1 VGGAILLAL
10 ARTGQNFKT
19 NPLLPMAYVTP
30 SVGKKVPGPTPIP
43 ETDKLHLKMDGWNTF
58 LLDGP

>member
-1 VGGAILLAL
+1 
-10 ARTGQNFKT
+10 
-19 NPLLPMAYVTP
+19 MAYVTP

-58 LLDGP
+58 LLDGL